1 MLLANF
7 TFIRFNPVL
16 NGQLEFEFTV
26 QSHDIAFHITEYKQ
40 QSIEVGDHWNA
51 DVLHRSTVVCGG
63 IVIDHCS
70 KQIVVLVNNLQ
81 IGGSH
86 QR

>member
-1 MLLANF
+1 MEAEH
-7 TFIRFNPVL
+7 L
-16 NGQLEFEFTV
+16 NLNLQLGPHWSTGVFCAV
-26 QSHDIAFHITEYKQ
+26 QSHDIAFHIAEYKH

-70 KQIVVLVNNLQ
+70 KQIVVLVDNLQ
-81 IGGSH
+81 IGGT
-86 QR
+86 RD